1 MISTNAIFYRKES
14 SFETTPCIIEKVIT
28 LSGAE
33 YDIFRDNMLK
43 DCEFISENKE
53 CMYVDVNGTTHCLLV
68 LGENR
73 DDGVLIDSQGFDYSR
88 CSSFLPNARL
98 LIESQTQIQNHEES
112 QVLKFYCPLT
122 IQSDAESNELYEMSS
137 ADALPY
143 KVDIQKA
150 IDNYNDRTLNN
161 SEGLMEYFDESKSV
175 KKKVL
180 CYKPTTIIEHDGQL
194 YGVIEAKINGVLTD
208 EELEILKQAMTGQ
221 MSDGYG
227 EGFEQQEIPYEG
239 GNLYVSFWHS
249 GNGYFV
255 KTEDEFQEYLEQQEQ
270 SGSMTMGG

>member
-73 DDGVLIDSQGFDYSR
+73 DDGVLIDSQGSDYSR
-88 CSSFLPNARL
+88 YSSFLPNARL
-98 LIESQTQIQNHEES
+98 LIESQKQIQNEEKS
-112 QVLKFYCPLT
+112 QTVKFYCPLT
-122 IQSDAESNELYEMSS
+122 IQSDAESDELYEMST
-137 ADALPY
+137 AEALPHTM
-143 KVDIQKA
+143 KIQKA
-150 IDNYNDRTLNN
+150 IENYNNRTLNN
-161 SEGLMEYFDESKSV
+161 PQGLMEYFDESESV
-175 KKKVL
+175 KQKVL
-180 CYKPTTIIEHDGQL
+180 CYKPTTITEYGGQL
-194 YGVIEAKINGVLTD
+194 YGVIEAKINGMLTAY
-208 EELEILKQAMTGQ
+208 ELDILRQAMVSQ
-221 MSDGYG
+221 MADGYG
-227 EGFEQQEIPYEG
+227 EGLEQREIPYED

-249 GNGYFV
+249 GNDYFV
-255 KTEDEFQEYLEQQEQ
+255 KTEYEFQEYLEQQEQ